1 MPRDVSERS
10 HAITEWEPS
19 LTKQSFA
26 DECNIPNMVAKY
38 MKNGQMPRLNP
49 KTPLFLDVSG
59 IGDYQASLDTVR
71 SAEAMFMA
79 LPAKIR
85 GQFDNDPQ
93 KLLDFMETAT
103 PDQLREKGLT
113 KTAPVAPSVGGVDAV
128 KDPQKQAA
136 LVPEKT
142 ETSAGN

>member
-1 MPRDVSERS
+1 MPRDVSERP

-38 MKNGQMPRLNP
+38 MKSGQMPRLNP
-49 KTPLFLDVSG
+49 KTPMYCDTTG
-59 IGDYQASLDTVR
+59 IGDYQSSLDTVR

-85 GQFDNDPQ
+85 SQFDNNPPEIVRFRRYGDP
-93 KLLDFMETAT
+93 
-103 PDQLREKGLT
+103 
-113 KTAPVAPSVGGVDAV
+113 
-128 KDPQKQAA
+128 
-136 LVPEKT
+136 
-142 ETSAGN
+142 